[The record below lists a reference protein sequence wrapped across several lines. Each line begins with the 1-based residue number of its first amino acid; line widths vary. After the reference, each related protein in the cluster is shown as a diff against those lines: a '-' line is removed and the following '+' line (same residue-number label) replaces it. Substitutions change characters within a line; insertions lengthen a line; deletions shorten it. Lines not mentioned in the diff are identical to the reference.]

1 LAGSGALVLVLALSG
16 VVMGATLATDT
27 EPAPELTEP
36 VDTTATFEDLDGDG
50 VDDDCAE
57 SVVAD
62 PEAAAAAFAAADLD
76 GDGQIS
82 VTEAARSGW
91 TGGLNCNHGGYV
103 SQVATADEECEAPE
117 VDETGDPGETGTE
130 EGVETAADETEDEAE
145 CEAETDEAEEEAAEL
160 ETAEEGECEAVPAPE
175 PETELDPT
183 APNSHGAWVA
193 WVAQSAAVGGKNCN
207 HGGAVSEAAKKDQ
220 EAAKAERDA
229 AKAERDAAKAERAA
243 ARELRAQEREAAK
256 AARQNGNGK
265 GKNR

>member
-1 LAGSGALVLVLALSG
+1 MVNRLRTGWMAGSGALVLVLALSG
-16 VVMGATLATDT
+16 GVLGATLATDT

-50 VDDDCAE
+50 IDDDCAE

-103 SQVATADEECEAPE
+103 SQVATADEE
-117 VDETGDPGETGTE
+117 
-130 EGVETAADETEDEAE
+130 
-145 CEAETDEAEEEAAEL
+145 AEEEVEEEAEEL

-183 APNSHGAWVA
+183 APNSHGAWVS

-207 HGGAVSEAAKKDQ
+207 HGGAVSEAAKKDKEAARAER
-220 EAAKAERDA
+220 EAAKAERA
-229 AKAERDAAKAERAA
+229 AAKAERAA

>member
-1 LAGSGALVLVLALSG
+1 VLALSG
-16 VVMGATLATDT
+16 GVLGATLATDT
-27 EPAPELTEP
+27 EPAPELTDP

-50 VDDDCAE
+50 IDDDCAD

-103 SQVATADEECEAPE
+103 SQVATAEDECEAPD
-117 VDETGDPGETGTE
+117 VDETGETGTE
-130 EGVETAADETEDEAE
+130 EGVETAAEEVVEEAECEVDETEDEAE
-145 CEAETDEAEEEAAEL
+145 AEAEA
-160 ETAEEGECEAVPAPE
+160 AEEGECEAVPAPE

-183 APNSHGAWVA
+183 APNSHGAWVS

-220 EAAKAERDA
+220 EAARAERDA
-229 AKAERDAAKAERAA
+229 AKAERAAAKAERAA

-256 AARQNGNGK
+256 TARQNGNGK